1 MPPRAPKPAATTTPA
16 SAGSRGYPAPV
27 NRLIDALATLPGIGR
42 RSAERVALHLLK
54 SPPAAAAELAD
65 ALTQVKR
72 AVRSCRYCF
81 NLATDELC
89 PVCADDTRDRATVL
103 VVEQP
108 RDVLALEQTGAF
120 RGLYHVLLG
129 RLAPLDGISPG
140 DLTIDQLLHRARK
153 PTANVGSTPIAEI
166 VLGFNPTM
174 EGDSTA
180 LYLAQQLRE
189 HAPTVR
195 ISRLAR
201 GLPTGSPMEFASK
214 AVLTDA
220 IEGRRGME

>member
-1 MPPRAPKPAATTTPA
+1 MAPRAPKPAAAAHA

-72 AVRSCRYCF
+72 AVRSCRACF
-81 NLATDELC
+81 NLAVAELC
-89 PVCADDTRDRATVL
+89 PVCEDPARDRGLLL

-120 RGLYHVLLG
+120 RGVYHVLLG
-129 RLAPLDGISPG
+129 RLAPLDGITPA
-140 DLTIDQLLHRARK
+140 DLTIDHLVTRCQRPA
-153 PTANVGSTPIAEI
+153 ANFDGAPVRE
-166 VLGFNPTM
+166 VVFGFNPTM

-180 LYLAQQLRE
+180 LYLAQQLRDR
-189 HAPTVR
+189 APKVR

-201 GLPTGSPMEFASK
+201 GLPTGAPLEFASK